1 MTMGTEA
8 LSLFINFLTLAVQQV
23 LTLDDNKDGKVSI
36 AEVFEAVYKIVPKLP
51 AMYNN
56 LPEIRKEIKDLTTEE
71 FNALV
76 IKFQKE
82 FDLPGVE
89 RDKLEAIIKKS
100 VNIIA
105 ANYNY
110 YRDMKA
116 LLAA

>member
-1 MTMGTEA
+1 MGTEA
-8 LSLFINFLTLAVQQV
+8 LKLFINFLTLAVQQV
-23 LTLDDNKDGKVSI
+23 LTLDDNKDGKVSY
-36 AEVFEAVYKIVPKLP
+36 AEVFEAIYNIVPKLP

-56 LPEIRKEIKDLTTEE
+56 LPQVKKEIKDLTPEE
-71 FNALV
+71 INELV
-76 IKFQKE
+76 IAFQQE

-116 LLAA
+116 MLAA

>member
-1 MTMGTEA
+1 MGTEA
-8 LSLFINFLTLAVQQV
+8 LKLFINFLTLAVQQV

-36 AEVFEAVYKIVPKLP
+36 AEAFEAIYKIAPKLP
-51 AMYNN
+51 GIYND
-56 LPEIRKEIKDLTTEE
+56 LPQVRKEIKDLTPEE
-71 FNALV
+71 INELV
-76 IKFQKE
+76 IAFQKE

-100 VNIIA
+100 VSIIA